1 MIGRTKESWRRFG
14 ASRPGHRFRERYR
27 RQQQSERGWRDP
39 RRLFFVVGGL
49 AVAIASLL
57 LGVLPGPGTLTFFV
71 GLGMVSG
78 EFYPVARLLDWA
90 KVRARELTRWVGG
103 VWGASAA
110 DKVLTARA
118 GRARYGYPRHESL
131 TLVPRRR
138 ERGRRAET
146 E

>member
-90 KVRARELTRWVGG
+90 EVRARELVRWVGG
-103 VWGASAA
+103 MWGASAA

-131 TLVPRRR
+131 TLAPRRR

>member
-1 MIGRTKESWRRFG
+1 M
-14 ASRPGHRFRERYR
+14 
-27 RQQQSERGWRDP
+27 
-39 RRLFFVVGGL
+39 VGGL

-90 KVRARELTRWVGG
+90 EVRARELARWVGG

-110 DKVLTARA
+110 GKVLMARA
-118 GRARYGYPRHESL
+118 GRARYGYP
-131 TLVPRRR
+131 
-138 ERGRRAET
+138 
-146 E
+146 